1 MFIVIVCILSFIFG
15 MGIQCWFY
23 VIPIPKKRLRYKI
36 RYKIFKSARY
46 ERQKAYIQKL
56 IDNNQ
61 NGVNDEEIK
70 YLQENIHIFF
80 HVAG

>member
-1 MFIVIVCILSFIFG
+1 MLIFILCSLFFVLG

-36 RYKIFKSARY
+36 RYKIFKSAKY

-56 IDNNQ
+56 IDNNKS
-61 NGVNDEEIK
+61 GVNDEKIK
-70 YLQENIHIFF
+70 YLQENLDIYFL
-80 HVAG
+80 VCG